1 MPFFPLLRHGPD
13 APCSSLAALPARWL
27 RALGLCQSRCVFCL
41 RPFSAKAAPQ
51 NGFDAPGILGGSAP
65 LCADCAALLRPF
77 AGARCPRCGTPAPD
91 QAQGSALCGAC
102 LQTPPPWNGLAFHGL
117 YGGALRHALLRL
129 KFDGHLYLA
138 PLLANF
144 LLEAAAC
151 LPRPDALTA
160 VPQHPDHL
168 RRRGYNQAHE
178 MAKALR
184 DLSGLALQAHLL
196 TRDVPGPEQARLD
209 ARDRRR
215 NVLHSFA
222 AAPDVA
228 GMRVWLVDDIMTTGS
243 TLAAATRALLE
254 GGAARVDVL
263 FIARTVRDAPLADAP
278 PRNTNAT

>member
-1 MPFFPLLRHGPD
+1 MPFFPLLRHGPH
-13 APCSSLAALPARWL
+13 ARCSALSTLSARWL
-27 RALGLCQSRCVFCL
+27 HALGLCQSRCVVCL
-41 RPFSAKAAPQ
+41 RPFSAQTEPQ
-51 NGFDAPGILGGSAP
+51 NNFCAPDALGGAAP

-77 AGARCPRCGTPAPD
+77 AGPRCPRCGTPAADP
-91 QAQGSALCGAC
+91 AQGSGLCGAC
-102 LQTPPPWNGLAFHGL
+102 LQTPPPWSGLAFYGL

-138 PLLANF
+138 PLLGNF

-178 MAKALR
+178 IAKALR
-184 DLSGLALQAHLL
+184 DLSGLPLQAQLL
-196 TRDVPGPEQARLD
+196 ARDVPGPEQARLD
-209 ARDRRR
+209 ARNRRS

-222 AAPDVA
+222 AAPNVA
-228 GMRVWLVDDIMTTGS
+228 GKRVWLVDDIMTTGS
-243 TLAAATRALLE
+243 TLAAATKALLK

-263 FIARTVRDAPLADAP
+263 FIARTVRDAPLSAMP
-278 PRNTNAT
+278 QSNVNAT